1 MTDPILEALWKKTL
15 DDFDDESAHT
25 AFIDHCQATRQ
36 LLEAAIRYRGMAG
49 DHARG
54 RIAARR
60 LTAISALALADLET
74 VRTPEQ
80 RGVTLA
86 VRLVLVVLFIGGSV
100 ALLIALR

>member
-1 MTDPILEALWKKTL
+1 MTDPVLEALWKKTL
-15 DDFDDESAHT
+15 DDFDDESAHA

-60 LTAISALALADLET
+60 LTAIATLAVADLET
-74 VRTPEQ
+74 ARTPER

-86 VRLVLVVLFIGGSV
+86 VGLVLIVLFLGGSV
-100 ALLIALR
+100 ALLLALR